1 MSALAFST
9 VTPESLRHLSP
20 LGSLGQDALAQI
32 ATLAH
37 NERLDRG
44 LHNMPYPWL
53 HQVVYL
59 LHGELKLG
67 YAHGVS
73 KVLVGGSGAAL
84 APLASV
90 GLEPKHMRAIT
101 PAELLCIDENALDIL
116 VTWDQLV
123 PVRQHGNDM
132 PSITPATDWRNM
144 SGLFDAQR
152 LTFGTFSSLPPAH
165 IESLLASFD
174 RQAVRAGD
182 VIVRQNEPGDYYYV
196 IERGRAEVTRSV
208 AGALIELADL
218 KAGDAFGEEALI
230 AETTR
235 NASVTMKTDG
245 VLLRLNSADFI
256 RLLREP
262 LLHYVDLDQAKE
274 RVTNGAI
281 WLDVRFPAEYRHDGF
296 PGALNIPLNE
306 LRDALATLPRD
317 KEYIAYCQTGRRSSA
332 AAFLLSQRG
341 FQAELLAGGL
351 KSIGCVESLA
361 A

>member
-1 MSALAFST
+1 LAQ
-9 VTPESLRHLSP
+9 VA
-20 LGSLGQDALAQI
+20 SLG
-32 ATLAH
+32 H
-37 NERLDRG
+37 YERLDRG
-44 LHNMPYPWL
+44 LHDMPYLWP

-59 LHGELKLG
+59 LHGEIKLA
-67 YAHGVS
+67 YANGMS
-73 KVLVGGSGAAL
+73 RVLVGGSGVAL
-84 APLASV
+84 APLASA
-90 GLEPKHMRAIT
+90 GQEPSHIRPIT
-101 PAELLCIDENALDIL
+101 NAELLCFDENALDIL

-123 PVRQHGNDM
+123 PVRQYGNEVQ
-132 PSITPATDWRNM
+132 PSTPATDWRNM

-174 RQAVRAGD
+174 RQMAKAGD
-182 VIVRQNEPGDYYYV
+182 VIVRQNEPGDFYYV
-196 IERGRAEVTRSV
+196 IERGRAQVTRSV
-208 AGALIELADL
+208 AGASIELAEL

-230 AETTR
+230 AETNR
-235 NASVTMKTDG
+235 NATVTMKTDG

-262 LLHYVDLDQAKE
+262 LLHYVNLDQAKE
-274 RVTNGAI
+274 RVSNGAR
-281 WLDVRFPAEYRHDGF
+281 WLDVRFPAEYRHDGL

-341 FQAELLAGGL
+341 FQAGLLAGGL
-351 KSIGCVESLA
+351 KSTGCVGSLA

>member
-1 MSALAFST
+1 MSTST
-9 VTPESLRHLSP
+9 VTPASLRHLSP
-20 LGSLGQDALAQI
+20 LGNLGEDALAQV
-32 ATLAH
+32 ASLGR
-37 NERLDRG
+37 NERLERG
-44 LHNMPYPWL
+44 LHDMPYPWP

-59 LHGELKLG
+59 SHGELKLG
-67 YAHGVS
+67 YAQGMA

-84 APLASV
+84 APLASA
-90 GLEPKHMRAIT
+90 GMEPHHVRAIT
-101 PAELLCIDENALDIL
+101 HAELLCFDENALDIL
-116 VTWDQLV
+116 ITWDQLV
-123 PVRQHGNDM
+123 PVCQYGHDIQ
-132 PSITPATDWRNM
+132 PSTPATDWRNM

-174 RQAVRAGD
+174 RQAVKAGD
-182 VIVRQNEPGDYYYV
+182 VIVRQNEPGDFYYV
-196 IERGRAEVTRSV
+196 IERGRVQVTRNVS
-208 AGALIELADL
+208 GASLELAEL

-230 AETTR
+230 AETSR
-235 NASVTMKTDG
+235 NATVTMKTDG

-262 LLHYVDLDQAKE
+262 LLHYVDLNQAKE
-274 RVTNGAI
+274 RVANGAR
-281 WLDVRFPAEYRHDGF
+281 WLDVRFPAEYRHDGL

-317 KEYIAYCQTGRRSSA
+317 KEYITYCQTGRRSSA

-341 FQAELLAGGL
+341 FQAGLLTGGL
-351 KSIGCVESLA
+351 KSLACVENLA